1 IDVVLAEAG
10 DVPRFCSQRK
20 ATAYADLAPGIR
32 ESAGK
37 AKQLGI
43 TKQGSRLLR
52 TTLVETAWRLVLKTR
67 RWANVYEKLKVRC
80 GAKKAI
86 VAVARRV
93 WCVMVSMLHGGQK
106 YQPT

>member
-1 IDVVLAEAG
+1 MPG
-10 DVPRFCSQRK
+10 
-20 ATAYADLAPGIR
+20 LAPGIR

-52 TTLVETAWRLVLKTR
+52 TILVETAWRLVNKTR
-67 RWANVYEKLKVRC
+67 RWASVYEKLKSPLWT
-80 GAKKAI
+80 AKKAI

-93 WCVMVSMLHGGQK
+93 WCVMVSILQSGQK
-106 YQPT
+106 YQPM